1 MQLISFCLARNH
13 FSDTLFLVKK
23 SGFTNPDFF
32 YVQRIFAKRKG
43 DFAFAE
49 FSMTQK
55 PNRILLI
62 RLSSLGDIVLTSP
75 AIRAVRQH
83 FPQAYI
89 AMLVGKQSA
98 DVVSENPHLNEIIS
112 YNRKAE
118 KKNTWFTSA
127 KSNAVR
133 RSRPS
138 GSTSGRRPLSFA
150 RLRLSVNSSSEEMR
164 RIIHQLRQREFDLT
178 IDFQRKF
185 RPSLLAYLSSAK
197 CRVGYHQPLGILCSI
212 RVPDKV
218 KKHAIDR
225 NLDLLRAIG
234 IHTDDREL
242 ELFVSDQDRKYVE
255 QFLTNEGISEE
266 RPKIG
271 LFPGAG
277 WKPRQ
282 WMPQRF
288 AVVGDLAA
296 ERLGAE
302 VLIFG
307 GPNEAEL
314 VAEVAGYMKSN
325 PITLTGNLKIRQL
338 AAFIGKCDV
347 FVTNDTGPMHISVAM
362 KTPTIALFG
371 PGNHKKF
378 QPIGE
383 AHTTIRH
390 PVPCS
395 PCKQF
400 TDKCK
405 DNICMKKISVDEVW
419 EAIKEKLKNYC

>member
-1 MQLISFCLARNH
+1 MPKEKLQKGKGSFASLA
-13 FSDTLFLVKK
+13 
-23 SGFTNPDFF
+23 GPPMNP
-32 YVQRIFAKRKG
+32 
-43 DFAFAE
+43 
-49 FSMTQK
+49 K

-62 RLSSLGDIVLTSP
+62 RLSSLGDVVLTSP
-75 AIRAVRQH
+75 AIRAVRRH

-98 DVVSENPHLNEIIS
+98 DVVSENPHLNEIIT

-118 KKNTWFTSA
+118 KKNT
-127 KSNAVR
+127 
-133 RSRPS
+133 
-138 GSTSGRRPLSFA
+138 
-150 RLRLSVNSSSEEMR
+150 EEMR
-164 RIIHQLRQREFDLT
+164 RIIHQLRQREFHLT

-185 RPSLLAYLSSAK
+185 RTSLLAYLSFAK
-197 CRVGYHQPLGILCSI
+197 CRVGYHQPLGILCTV
-212 RVPDKV
+212 RVADKV
-218 KKHAIDR
+218 NKHAIDR

-234 IHTDDREL
+234 IHTDNRAL
-242 ELFVSDQDRKYVE
+242 ELFISDKDREYAE

-266 RPKIG
+266 HPKIG

-277 WKPRQ
+277 WEPRQ

-296 ERLGAE
+296 ERLGAK

-307 GPNEAEL
+307 GPNEAGL
-314 VAEVAGYMKSN
+314 VAKVAGYMKSN
-325 PITLTGNLKIRQL
+325 PIILAGHLKIRQL
-338 AAFIGKCDV
+338 AALIGKCDV
-347 FVTNDTGPMHISVAM
+347 FVSNDTGPMHISVAM

-383 AHTTIRH
+383 EHTIIRH
-390 PVPCS
+390 QVPCS

-400 TDKCK
+400 TGKCK

-419 EAIKEKLKNYC
+419 KAVEEKLN

>member
-1 MQLISFCLARNH
+1 MS
-13 FSDTLFLVKK
+13 
-23 SGFTNPDFF
+23 
-32 YVQRIFAKRKG
+32 
-43 DFAFAE
+43 
-49 FSMTQK
+49 QK

-62 RLSSLGDIVLTSP
+62 RLSSLGDVVLTSP
-75 AIRAVRQH
+75 AIRAARHH

-112 YNRKAE
+112 YNRAG
-118 KKNTWFTSA
+118 KKNT
-127 KSNAVR
+127 
-133 RSRPS
+133 
-138 GSTSGRRPLSFA
+138 
-150 RLRLSVNSSSEEMR
+150 EEMR
-164 RIIHQLRQREFDLT
+164 RIIHQIRQREFDLT

-185 RPSLLAYLSSAK
+185 RTSLLAYLSFAK
-197 CRVGYHQPLGILCSI
+197 CRVGYHQPLGILCTV

-218 KKHAIDR
+218 NKHAIDR

-234 IHTDDREL
+234 IHSEDRTL
-242 ELFVSDQDRKYVE
+242 ELF
-255 QFLTNEGISEE
+255 ISEE
-266 RPKIG
+266 DREYAEQFFNSQRISPEHPKIG

-277 WKPRQ
+277 WRPRQ

-288 AVVGDLAA
+288 AVIGDLAA
-296 ERLGAE
+296 EHFGAQ

-307 GPNEAEL
+307 GAKEMDL
-314 VAEVAGYMKSN
+314 VSKVVGYMKSDS
-325 PITLTGNLKIRQL
+325 IILAGHLKIRQL
-338 AAFIGKCDV
+338 AALIEQCDV

-390 PVPCS
+390 DFPCS

-405 DNICMKKISVDEVW
+405 DNICMKSISVDEVW
-419 EAIKEKLKNYC
+419 QAVKEKLKNWWFHTR

>member
-1 MQLISFCLARNH
+1 MS
-13 FSDTLFLVKK
+13 
-23 SGFTNPDFF
+23 P
-32 YVQRIFAKRKG
+32 
-43 DFAFAE
+43 
-49 FSMTQK
+49 K

-62 RLSSLGDIVLTSP
+62 RLSSLGDVVLTSP

-98 DVVSENPHLNEIIS
+98 DVVSENPHLSEIIT
-112 YNRKAE
+112 YDRKSE
-118 KKNTWFTSA
+118 KKNKGHESLT
-127 KSNAVR
+127 
-133 RSRPS
+133 
-138 GSTSGRRPLSFA
+138 
-150 RLRLSVNSSSEEMR
+150 EEMR
-164 RIIHQLRQREFDLT
+164 RLIDQLRQREFYLT

-185 RPSLLAYLSSAK
+185 RTSLLAYLSSAK
-197 CRVGYHQPLGILCSI
+197 CRVGYHQPLGILCTV
-212 RVPDKV
+212 RVADKV
-218 KKHAIDR
+218 NKHAIDR

-234 IHTDDREL
+234 IHTDDRTL
-242 ELFVSDQDRKYVE
+242 ELFISDKDREYAE
-255 QFLTNEGISEE
+255 QFLDNEGISEE

-277 WKPRQ
+277 WELRQ

-296 ERLGAE
+296 ERLGAN

-307 GPNEAEL
+307 GQNEADL

-325 PITLTGNLKIRQL
+325 PVTIAGHLKIRQL
-338 AAFIGKCDV
+338 AALIEKCDV

-371 PGNHKKF
+371 PGNHRKF

-390 PVPCS
+390 PVPCN

-400 TDKCK
+400 TNKCK
-405 DNICMKKISVDEVW
+405 DNICMKSISVDEVW
-419 EAIKEKLKNYC
+419 EAVKEKFKNMKRET